1 MIAVL
6 APLVLLTSGLAAGVL
21 TGTVLGGAPLLMAL
35 PTERYVHA
43 HGFFATRY
51 DPFMPVCLVL
61 TFVVDVALGFLAED
75 AAAAAMFVVA
85 GLLAASV
92 ATISLLKN
100 APVNRWMATL
110 DPERLPSDF
119 KDPRRE
125 WVAWNKLRTGLAV
138 AALLGNVIAIG
149 LML

>member
-1 MIAVL
+1 MLAIL
-6 APLVLLTSGLAAGVL
+6 APLVLLTAGLSAGVL

-51 DPFMPVCLVL
+51 DPFMPICLISTCLGDLVL
-61 TFVVDVALGFLAED
+61 GVLASGPAAAVFVVSGVF
-75 AAAAAMFVVA
+75 A
-85 GLLAASV
+85 GSV
-92 ATISLLKN
+92 AIISLLKN
-100 APVNRWMATL
+100 APVNKWMASL

-125 WVAWNKLRTGLAV
+125 WVAWNKVRTGLAV
-138 AALLGNVIAIG
+138 AALIGNVVAIG
-149 LML
+149 VLL

>member
-1 MIAVL
+1 MISVL
-6 APLVLLTSGLAAGVL
+6 APLVLLTAGLSAGVL

-51 DPFMPVCLVL
+51 DPFMPVCLVS
-61 TFVVDVALGFLAED
+61 TFVGDVVLGFLVSGT
-75 AAAAAMFVVA
+75 AAPVFVVS

-92 ATISLLKN
+92 AVISLLKN

-110 DPERLPSDF
+110 DPERLPPDF
-119 KDPRRE
+119 RDPRRE
-125 WVAWNKLRTGLAV
+125 WVAWNKLRTALAV
-138 AALLGNVIAIG
+138 TALIGNVIAIG

>member
-6 APLVLLTSGLAAGVL
+6 APLVLLTAGLSAGVL

-51 DPFMPVCLVL
+51 DPFMPVCLVATL
-61 TFVVDVALGFLAED
+61 IGDLLLAVLVGGPAGILFAL
-75 AAAAAMFVVA
+75 A
-85 GLLAASV
+85 GLLAGSV
-92 ATISLLKN
+92 ATISLIKN

-110 DPERLPSDF
+110 DPERLPADF
-119 KDPRRE
+119 TDPRQE
-125 WVAWNKLRTGLAV
+125 WVSWNRRRTGLAV
-138 AALLGNVIAIG
+138 GSLIVNVIGIG
-149 LML
+149 VLL

>member
-6 APLVLLTSGLAAGVL
+6 APLVLLTAGLSAGVL
-21 TGTVLGGAPLLMAL
+21 TGTVLGGAPLLMVL

-51 DPFMPVCLVL
+51 DPFMPVCLLLTLVGDLVL
-61 TFVVDVALGFLAED
+61 AVLAAGP
-75 AAAAAMFVVA
+75 AAGVFAVA
-85 GLLAASV
+85 GLLAGSV
-92 ATISLLKN
+92 ATISLVKN

-110 DPERLPSDF
+110 DPERLPEDF

-138 AALLGNVIAIG
+138 GSLVGNVVAIG
-149 LML
+149 LLL

>member
-1 MIAVL
+1 MISVL
-6 APLVLLTSGLAAGVL
+6 APLVLLTAGLSAGVL

-51 DPFMPVCLVL
+51 DPFMPVCLVF
-61 TFVVDVALGFLAED
+61 TFAGDVVLGFLVD
-75 AAAAAMFVVA
+75 GAAAPVFVGS
-85 GLLAASV
+85 GLLAAAV

-110 DPERLPSDF
+110 DPQRLPADF
-119 KDPRRE
+119 RDPRRA
-125 WVAWNKLRTGLAV
+125 WVAWNKARTGLAV
-138 AALLGNVIAIG
+138 AALIGNVIAIG